1 MARNKYL
8 NNRDLLLEIHKS
20 KKKYSSYISDE
31 DSDFDVIVPELK
43 KINIRSVA
51 EARRNRVK
59 KLEKATGEK
68 VNPKSITKQDLV
80 FRVMTFDHVPN
91 SNRKAKPK
99 NIAESKIKCNFP
111 PFQHWRYNDKDKL
124 VCVGKSHWKG
134 GMQNGHFSVD
144 HGAMTPKLAKMFL
157 LLVQR
162 YGTRG
167 NWRGYTYND
176 EMQGQALMQLSQI
189 GLQFDESK
197 SENPFAYYT
206 AAITNS
212 FTRILN
218 VEKKNQALRDD
229 ILQENGLMPS
239 HTRQIEHEL
248 KQATL
253 QKLEDQKE
261 EERKKRLDTL

>member
-1 MARNKYL
+1 MPKSKYL
-8 NNRDLLLEIHKS
+8 NNKDLLLEIHKS
-20 KKKYSSYISDE
+20 KKKYSSYIADE
-31 DSDFDVIVPELK
+31 DSDFDIIVPDIK
-43 KINIRSVA
+43 KINIRSIA
-51 EARRNRVK
+51 EARRNKVK

-68 VNPKSITKQDLV
+68 INPKTITKQDLV

-91 SNRKAKPK
+91 SNRKSKPK
-99 NIAESKIKCNFP
+99 TIAESKVKCNFP
-111 PFQHWRYNDKDKL
+111 PFQHYRFDAKEKL
-124 VCVGKSHWKG
+124 RCVGKSHWKG
-134 GMQNGHFSVD
+134 GMANGHFSVD

-229 ILQENGLMPS
+229 LLQESGMMPS

-248 KQATL
+248 NIKNLQA
-253 QKLEDQKE
+253 QEDQKFS
-261 EERKKRLDTL
+261 KKK